1 MRERSLPTRDSGDLA
16 RLLLGKADTDLDA
29 LEVLI
34 DSAVDDAILGF
45 HAQQTVEKSLKAVL
59 ASKGVE
65 YERTHDLEYLLE
77 LLQGAGLKA
86 PAAADEL
93 AALTQWAVRFRYEAE
108 VPSLDR
114 PHALSLARRARDW
127 AQTAI
132 SAR

>member
-1 MRERSLPTRDSGDLA
+1 
-16 RLLLGKADTDLDA
+16 
-29 LEVLI
+29 VLV

-77 LLQGAGLKA
+77 LVQRAGLKA

-93 AALTQWAVRFRYEAE
+93 APLTQWAVRFRYEAE
-108 VPSLDR
+108 VPLLDR
-114 PHALSLARRARDW
+114 PHTVSLARQARDW
-127 AQTAI
+127 AQAAI
-132 SAR
+132 SDR